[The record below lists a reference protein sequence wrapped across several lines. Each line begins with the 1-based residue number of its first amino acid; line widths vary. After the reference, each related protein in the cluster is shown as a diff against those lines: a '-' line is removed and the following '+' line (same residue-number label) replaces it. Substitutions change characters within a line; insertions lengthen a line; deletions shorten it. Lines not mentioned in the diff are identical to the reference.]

1 MVQFKDKDKRKWR
14 NQMTRCD
21 WAQKALEI
29 DYHDQEWGKPK
40 YDDAILFEMLILE
53 GMQAGLSW
61 STILVKREN
70 YRKALDGFD
79 PQKIKDYN
87 QDKLDSLLQDAGLI
101 RNRLKMR
108 AIVKNAKA
116 FIQVQAEFGSFSNY
130 LWQYVSGHPIQ
141 HDYQTLSDV
150 PASNDISEQ
159 MSQDMKKRGFSF
171 VGPTICYAY
180 MQSVGLGNDHL
191 VSCDYR

>member
-1 MVQFKDKDKRKWR
+1 
-14 NQMTRCD
+14 MTRCD

-116 FIQVQAEFGSFSNY
+116 FIQV
-130 LWQYVSGHPIQ
+130 
-141 HDYQTLSDV
+141 
-150 PASNDISEQ
+150 
-159 MSQDMKKRGFSF
+159 
-171 VGPTICYAY
+171 
-180 MQSVGLGNDHL
+180 
-191 VSCDYR
+191 